1 MGTLFQTFNFM
12 ENKTNTPGKG
22 GLYFEIPFFS
32 ILFHNKMQCTINLL
46 LLVSFCF
53 LHATEG
59 HQKLDLEIWKGQ
71 KQWLKRSMSIG
82 LWNFPFHVYITVDE
96 TKTLSIA
103 LFWQFNHKVNLTVT
117 KYT

>member
-53 LHATEG
+53 FHTTEG
-59 HQKLDLEIWKGQ
+59 HQKLDLEFERARNDDLNALCLLDSGTFHLMCTSLWT
-71 KQWLKRSMSIG
+71 KRK
-82 LWNFPFHVYITVDE
+82 P
-96 TKTLSIA
+96 
-103 LFWQFNHKVNLTVT
+103 
-117 KYT
+117 